1 VTAVASVR
9 ALIDDQSVSAIARA
23 TAIAA
28 LGNAATPESLAVIRP
43 QLGAADPMIR
53 LGAVQALSGVPLPQR
68 APLLIHRLRDDSRA
82 VRLALAPLLAGS
94 DRAALTIEQ
103 RRDLDAVFAEYR
115 QWLTANADRAEALV
129 ALAGFH
135 LAEGDLAAAR
145 AAFEKALQ
153 RDETSLV
160 AYLNYADYHRS
171 MTNDREAEV
180 LLRRALGLYPD
191 SANAR
196 FALGLLLVRQKR
208 LTLALP
214 ELRRATEL
222 APANSYFAYV
232 YAVGLYSAGQARQA
246 LSLLGQA
253 RARFP
258 ANRQIP
264 AALQAYCADQ
274 RGKRDVRAD
283 VLAGACR

>member
-1 VTAVASVR
+1 
-9 ALIDDQSVSAIARA
+9 
-23 TAIAA
+23 
-28 LGNAATPESLAVIRP
+28 
-43 QLGAADPMIR
+43 
-53 LGAVQALSGVPLPQR
+53 
-68 APLLIHRLRDDSRA
+68 
-82 VRLALAPLLAGS
+82 
-94 DRAALTIEQ
+94 
-103 RRDLDAVFAEYR
+103 
-115 QWLTANADRAEALV
+115 
-129 ALAGFH
+129 
-135 LAEGDLAAAR
+135 
-145 AAFEKALQ
+145 LQ

-160 AYLNYADYHRS
+160 AHRFADYHRS

-232 YAVGLYSAGQARQA
+232 YAVGLYSAGQAQQA

-274 RGKRDVRAD
+274 REARRRAD
-283 VLAGACR
+283 SSRARVDSAPRSSDPRERANSLA